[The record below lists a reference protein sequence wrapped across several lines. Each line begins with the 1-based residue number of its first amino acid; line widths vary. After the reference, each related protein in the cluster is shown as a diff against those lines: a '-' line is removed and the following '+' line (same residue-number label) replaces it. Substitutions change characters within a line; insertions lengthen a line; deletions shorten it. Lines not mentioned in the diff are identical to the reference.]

1 MGKCYS
7 FPAIPIESVGIA
19 RRNKLKLSTRGKYGL
34 YAMVYLAQKAEEGP
48 QPLRAIA
55 QLGLPDHYLEQLLG
69 SLRKA
74 GLVTT
79 VRGAQGGY
87 QLAKPPDQISV
98 GHIIDAM
105 EGPLNLSEC
114 ATECE
119 CECPRSEGCK
129 TRRVW
134 EYLTDSINR
143 LLYSITLQDMLE
155 SKEMNE
161 S

>member
-1 MGKCYS
+1 M
-7 FPAIPIESVGIA
+7 
-19 RRNKLKLSTRGKYGL
+19 KLSTRGKYGL

-105 EGPLNLSEC
+105 EGPLKSVGM
-114 ATECE
+114 
-119 CECPRSEGCK
+119 RHG
-129 TRRVW
+129 RRMRMSPQRG
-134 EYLTDSINR
+134 LQNPSRMGIFNR
-143 LLYSITLQDMLE
+143 QHQPPVIQHHASGHA
-155 SKEMNE
+155 
-161 S
+161 

>member
-1 MGKCYS
+1 M
-7 FPAIPIESVGIA
+7 
-19 RRNKLKLSTRGKYGL
+19 
-34 YAMVYLAQKAEEGP
+34 MYLARKAQDGP

-55 QLGLPDHYLEQLLG
+55 QQNLPDQYLEQLLG

-87 QLAKPPDQISV
+87 QLARPAGEITV

-105 EGPLNLSEC
+105 EGPLHLSEC
-114 ATECE
+114 AVEE
-119 CECPRSEGCK
+119 EPACPNSGTCP

-134 EYLTDSINR
+134 EYLTNSINS
-143 LLYSITLQDMLE
+143 LLYSISLQDMLE
-155 SKEMNE
+155 TKEME
-161 S
+161 PFEPHLHG

>member
-1 MGKCYS
+1 M
-7 FPAIPIESVGIA
+7 
-19 RRNKLKLSTRGKYGL
+19 KLSTRGKYGL

-55 QLGLPDHYLEQLLG
+55 QLGLPDQYLEQLLG

-74 GLVTT
+74 GLVNT

-87 QLAKPPDQISV
+87 QLAKSPAEISV

-114 ATECE
+114 ATDGAGP
-119 CECPRSEGCK
+119 CPRSAGCK
-129 TRRVW
+129 TKRVW
-134 EYLTDSINR
+134 EYLTDSINQ

-155 SKEMNE
+155 SKEMD
-161 S
+161 